1 MTQIKTFNMIKN
13 AVWNCVINQEAPK
26 SEQMV
31 NLALL
36 KKFMAEIQSLID
48 LNELKNKYCSK

>member
-1 MTQIKTFNMIKN
+1 MIKN